1 MTEDTSIVSVLVQ
14 CAVFVA
20 VGALLVPLVRT
31 LRFRPSAQTIPAPR
45 ASSLWA
51 LGALSVG
58 WVLVMAFFFATRGG
72 APAET
77 GTFQAESPATS
88 EDVVAQFVLCI
99 IAFGP
104 ALVVMRRRREPLAS
118 AGVSRDN
125 LGRSLVLSVPLVAMP
140 VVWRLV
146 APRLGAATPPF
157 DAMDFW
163 ALMKYVIVGF
173 GEEFAFRGYLQTRL
187 VDWLGQSRGWV
198 LASVLMAM
206 GHVGHRVVV
215 LGMTGTEALAGS
227 AALIPISLF
236 LGFVMLR
243 TRSIVAPGI
252 LHTAINWLNL

>member
-1 MTEDTSIVSVLVQ
+1 VTEDTSIVSVLVQ
-14 CAVFVA
+14 CAVFIA
-20 VGALLVPLVRT
+20 VGALLVPLVRV
-31 LRFRPSAQTIPAPR
+31 LRVRHKARAVSNPR
-45 ASSLWA
+45 ASAFWA
-51 LGALSVG
+51 LGALAVG
-58 WVLVMAFFFATRGG
+58 WVLVMAFFFVARSG

-77 GTFQAESPATS
+77 GSSQTVSPATP
-88 EDVVAQFVLCI
+88 EDVVAQLLVCI

-104 ALVVMRRRREPLAS
+104 ALVVIRRRREPLAS

-125 LGRSLVLSVPLVAMP
+125 LGRSLVVSIPLVAMP
-140 VVWRLV
+140 VAWRLV

-157 DAMDFW
+157 DAADFW
-163 ALMKYVIVGF
+163 ALMKFVIVGF
-173 GEEFAFRGYLQTRL
+173 GEEFAYRGYLQTRL
-187 VDWLGQSRGWV
+187 VDWLGQSPGWI

-206 GHVGHRVVV
+206 AHVGHRVVV
-215 LGMTGTEALAGS
+215 LGMTGTEALASS